1 MKFFGFAILLVICS
15 DGPTIGYHLSRSRP
29 YEGLKSNFRSLN
41 MATDSS
47 SNPGFDHSDK
57 PFETVLELDTIIEA
71 AGTIPEMP
79 IAPSLQSDSLPTT
92 ANDKSAIVF
101 GPVIAVALVPIAAF
115 LIWKNLQIDDDP
127 LTTTATDV
135 KVIPD
140 VTLTREE
147 ILKLSKEE
155 QIARRNAI
163 IANTKA
169 DFAGRVEVAREKAA
183 KENEIQAI
191 LAERLKLEEERQAAM
206 KREAEQKEM
215 ADEELLMAKRQ
226 EEKEVARLAA
236 AAKKE
241 AEEKEVARLAAV
253 AKKEAEEKEVARLA
267 AVAKKEAEEKE
278 VARLAAVASKEAEEK
293 EVARLAAVAKKEAEE
308 KEVARLA
315 ALASKK
321 QVTAD
326 KASLRLKL
334 EKEAEA
340 KWDAEIAA
348 ARLGQ
353 ENKDDLKSSSNL
365 VKDLAVKK
373 TKMMSTAE
381 SVPLSTS
388 SFPLNAKEADSMSS
402 LPSRTIKAKKT
413 TASVTS
419 TGTVST
425 SDNMDIFDLIMK
437 ASLETEKAGKA
448 DQVS

>member
-236 AAKKE
+236 E
-241 AEEKEVARLAAV
+241 TV
-253 AKKEAEEKEVARLA
+253 AKKEAEEKEVARLVA
-267 AVAKKEAEEKE
+267 VIAVTVAKTIAVEKSSGMRMSE
-278 VARLAAVASKEAEEK
+278 NANEREYREYL
-293 EVARLAAVAKKEAEE
+293 
-308 KEVARLA
+308 
-315 ALASKK
+315 
-321 QVTAD
+321 
-326 KASLRLKL
+326 
-334 EKEAEA
+334 
-340 KWDAEIAA
+340 AEIMRANEELFEIFDLECA
-348 ARLGQ
+348 DSKIAKVGQ
-353 ENKDDLKSSSNL
+353 QMRDDREAFRTGVMAQNAPLTSEVEEVKKRQWDIGAKPSTEQKTSSLS
-365 VKDLAVKK
+365 DGVKK
-373 TKMMSTAE
+373 TSTKV
-381 SVPLSTS
+381 SNNIFCPVPSFFDFSEPFSFSIDHTDQLLSPS
-388 SFPLNAKEADSMSS
+388 SD
-402 LPSRTIKAKKT
+402 
-413 TASVTS
+413 TASAS
-419 TGTVST
+419 Q
-425 SDNMDIFDLIMK
+425 DDDDLDIERERVL
-437 ASLETEKAGKA
+437 TNN
-448 DQVS
+448 QVRARL